1 MLSVGLSDFRG
12 EAKAKQTTVECL
24 GLLSPKPLI
33 AVEGR
38 LAPARPPPCTGGMQD
53 CRTHASFTPSSGW
66 IQQHCQH
73 VSLYVEAN
81 VLELM
86 GASAK
91 CPYHLGVPCYKYI
104 VENPKTL
111 FQLSRSLYISKCE
124 KTHQVFLHP
133 TQQARSVYHTVCW
146 KILKRTFSC

>member
-1 MLSVGLSDFRG
+1 M
-12 EAKAKQTTVECL
+12 
-24 GLLSPKPLI
+24 
-33 AVEGR
+33 EGR

-146 KILKRTFSC
+146 KILKRTLHVKTSDLTKEHPLQNTTGTTYNSVSHLNGTICSRC